1 MIRRRALL
9 AAALLAFALPAVA
22 QKKAAKGAVDLSSID
37 PVVTAMMAEWK
48 VPGLALGVVKDG
60 QVVYAKGYG
69 YRDVEA
75 KLPVTP
81 RTLMAIGSN
90 TKSMTVVLMGMLVD
104 EKKVEWDKPVK
115 SYLPDFQM
123 YDDYA
128 TRNLTPRDLVNHRSG
143 LPRHDIVWYGRKT
156 TRKEILGRLRYLEP
170 TTTFRNI
177 WQYQNLMYATA
188 GYLEEVLTGRSWDDL
203 MRERIFAPLGMSRSN
218 TAITE
223 SPKSDDFSW
232 AYGLKDGA
240 IVRIPFRSADHVGP
254 AGSANSSIEDMLKYV
269 QFRIDL
275 GMAGGKRLLSEAQA
289 KEMQSPQMPVGPAA
303 DALWAGF
310 DQTTYGLGVG
320 TGFYRGHRAVIHG
333 GGIDG
338 FISQMSWLPDD
349 KIGVVVLTNQGV
361 NNGIPTLVVKA
372 VYDRIL
378 GLPPIDWAAKQREF
392 DKVGARQAAEYEAKQ
407 AAERKTG
414 TSPSRALADFVG
426 SYSHPGYGTFVVR
439 MAGGGL
445 ELVADDLSAPLE
457 HYHYDTFKVA
467 ESPTSGMLQG
477 LVSFLTNPKGQVD
490 RVSIPLEPA
499 IAPIILKRVP

>member
-1 MIRRRALL
+1 MIRRSALC
-9 AAALLAFALPAVA
+9 AAVLLLHALPVVA
-22 QKKAAKGAVDLSSID
+22 QKKTAKSAADLSSID
-37 PVVTAMMAEWK
+37 PVVNAMMAEWK
-48 VPGLALGVVKDG
+48 VPGLALGVIKDG

-69 YRDVEA
+69 YRDLEA

-104 EKKVEWDKPVK
+104 EKKLEWDKPVK

-143 LPRHDIVWYGRKT
+143 LPRHDIVWYGRKI
-156 TRKEILGRLRYLEP
+156 TRKEVVGRLRYLEP
-170 TTTFRNI
+170 TTSFRNI

-188 GYLEEVLTGRSWDDL
+188 GYLEEVLTGRTWDDL
-203 MRERIFAPLGMSRSN
+203 VRERIFAPLGMSRSN

-223 SPKSDDFSW
+223 SPKSDDFAW
-232 AYGLKDGA
+232 AYGIKDGA

-289 KEMQSPQMPVGPAA
+289 REMQSAQMPVGPAA

-310 DQTTYGLGVG
+310 DLASYGLGVG
-320 TGFYRGHRAVIHG
+320 ISSYRGHRAVIHG

-349 KIGVVVLTNQGV
+349 RIGVVVLTNQGV

-378 GLPPIDWAAKQREF
+378 GLPPIDWAAKQREV
-392 DKVGARQAAEYEAKQ
+392 DRVVAKQ
-407 AAERKTG
+407 VADAGAKVVAERKPG
-414 TSPSRALADFVG
+414 TSPSRPLSGFAG
-426 SYSHPGYGTFVVR
+426 SYSHPGYGTLVVR
-439 MAGGGL
+439 MAGDGL
-445 ELVADDLSAPLE
+445 ELVADDMRAPLE
-457 HYHYDTFKVA
+457 HYHYDTFKVGEGPA
-467 ESPTSGMLQG
+467 SGMLQG
-477 LVSFLTNPKGQVD
+477 LVSFLTNPKGEVD
-490 RVSIPLEPA
+490 RVSIPLEQALP
-499 IAPIILKRVP
+499 PIILTRVP